1 MRPRKFD
8 PKKSGPK
15 KSGPRNSGPRNSSP
29 RKFSPSRLLLALIV
43 GGVCIGA
50 LFSAV
55 TAVSAWREAAAP
67 HVGDLIA
74 FNATGVPMRGKQIEV
89 KTRTQA
95 YCVLD
100 LGTLRSTGGS
110 FSIEAVRETEGF
122 EAHWAGP
129 RTTVGPGD
137 CGVSAELLLSAQQI
151 RLLSITS
158 QTAASGIYPGDNRT

>member
-1 MRPRKFD
+1 MRRRKF
-8 PKKSGPK
+8 GPK
-15 KSGPRNSGPRNSSP
+15 KSDPRKSGPRKPGP
-29 RKFSPSRLLLALIV
+29 RKFSLSRLVPALIV

-74 FNATGVPMRGKQIEV
+74 FNATGVPMRGKQMAV
-89 KTRTQA
+89 KTRTHA

-129 RTTVGPGD
+129 RTTLGPGD

-151 RLLSITS
+151 RLLNITS
-158 QTAASGIYPGDNRT
+158 QTAAPGIYPGDNRT